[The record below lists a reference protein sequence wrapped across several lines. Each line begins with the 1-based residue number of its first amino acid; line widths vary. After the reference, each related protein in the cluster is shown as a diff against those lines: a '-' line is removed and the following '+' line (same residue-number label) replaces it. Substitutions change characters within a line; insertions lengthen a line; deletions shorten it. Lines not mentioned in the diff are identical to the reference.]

1 MDFIFGHDSFKEI
14 FWIPDAAL
22 FSLIIVGFFYFLCFK
37 DKKIVTLRYIKF
49 LLFAVSFYV
58 FSMYPVQWLI
68 GNEWALWDVNLG
80 TVYADHN
87 SYVITRLMVALP
99 WLLFLVL
106 LYIDTVNNSRE
117 SLELPFLSS
126 LLFWFFIIGTMVYNY
141 FLLFVI
147 MEAVTLSIVIIAGIV
162 LSVTRTKSLKALLQ
176 FLVLNLS
183 VSTFYLLGVAILLWL
198 APHSVDFTLNYE
210 VVSAIFA
217 DIAADNDYDKTV
229 VMLCVKLAMA
239 LIIVPIVFKLTLAP
253 FSVWIAT
260 IYSEL
265 PVIVLFIVMTVY
277 KAVYVLIFVRLFI
290 EAVNLVPELASF
302 WTDSM
307 FLFVLPSMFV
317 GCFAYRVQDLKTVL
331 ALTTVSQMG
340 YIMSGLIVQS
350 PIAGSYSMIYL
361 VTYCFQLFGLLALII
376 LLQNKFDIVNLAQL
390 FLIKRYSA
398 LCYWS
403 LFVIFLS
410 LAGLP
415 PFAGFFTKYF
425 LFLSLYSSGNVVL
438 AMAGLASSVLMAI
451 IYLQMTLQLITVK
464 ESHSAFTF
472 DQTAKNTLFVERD
485 SVYEY
490 MRTLVKG
497 FLVFLL
503 VYNILFSLVL
513 PEIYNIAYDF
523 SFHLYNPGDIMYESD
538 MSRIEQLK
546 M

>member
-1 MDFIFGHDSFKEI
+1 
-14 FWIPDAAL
+14 
-22 FSLIIVGFFYFLCFK
+22 
-37 DKKIVTLRYIKF
+37 
-49 LLFAVSFYV
+49 
-58 FSMYPVQWLI
+58 
-68 GNEWALWDVNLG
+68 
-80 TVYADHN
+80 
-87 SYVITRLMVALP
+87 MVALP

-106 LYIDTVNNSRE
+106 LYIDTINNSRE

-126 LLFWFFIIGTMVYNY
+126 LLFWFFIVGTMVYNY

-183 VSTFYLLGVAILLWL
+183 VSTFYLLGVAVLLWL

-210 VVSAIFA
+210 AVSAIFTA
-217 DIAADNDYDKTV
+217 VAADNDYDKTV
-229 VMLCVKLAMA
+229 VLLSVKLAMA

-277 KAVYVLIFVRLFI
+277 KAVYVLIFTRLFV
-290 EAVNLVPELASF
+290 EAVNLIPELASF

-340 YIMSGLIVQS
+340 YIVSGLTVQS
-350 PIAGSYSMIYL
+350 TVAGSYSMIYL

-390 FLIKRYSA
+390 FLIKRYSS

-403 LFVIFLS
+403 LFIIFLS

-415 PFAGFFTKYF
+415 PFSGFFTKYF
-425 LFLSLYSSGNVVL
+425 LFLSLYNSGNVVL

-490 MRTLVKG
+490 MCALVKG
-497 FLVFLL
+497 FLIFLL
-503 VYNILFSLVL
+503 AYNILFSLAL

-523 SFHLYNPGDIMYESD
+523 AFHLFNLGDIKYEVD
-538 MSRIEQLK
+538 VARITSELSN
-546 M
+546 